1 MIYQLNHEFK
11 IQKFKTVIDGQ
22 VYYLNDKGEFE
33 SQFEDLPA
41 PLIYEDVALTEEQQK
56 RFERVAEV
64 KDITLDEVVAYT
76 IDGIEP
82 NNPSYLIGK
91 LKKENEDL
99 AIALAE
105 LMGV

>member
-11 IQKFKTVIDGQ
+11 VQKFKTVIDGQ
-22 VYYLNDKGEFE
+22 VYYLSDKEEFE

-76 IDGIEP
+76 INGIEP
-82 NNPSYLIGK
+82 TCPYYQIGK